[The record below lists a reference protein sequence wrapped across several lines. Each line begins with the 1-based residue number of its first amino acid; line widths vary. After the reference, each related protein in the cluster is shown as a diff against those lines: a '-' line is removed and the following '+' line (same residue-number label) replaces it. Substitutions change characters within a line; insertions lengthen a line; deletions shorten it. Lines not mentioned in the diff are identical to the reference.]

1 MKILAQLTDEM
12 NLIYRMYQ
20 KLFFFNNYNFKIIFE
35 KNIHISALPFNL
47 N

>member
-1 MKILAQLTDEM
+1 MKILAQLSDEM

-20 KLFFFNNYNFKIIFE
+20 KLFFLITIILKSFS
-35 KNIHISALPFNL
+35 KKKIHISALPFNL